1 MDCKEAPSKVFQKD
15 EKIMTK
21 VKYINTHSWILELS
35 QKRYADEILEKELQE
50 SVEKELA
57 KNKK

>member
-1 MDCKEAPSKVFQKD
+1 MYRDRKNWNKMSL
-15 EKIMTK
+15 
-21 VKYINTHSWILELS
+21 INTANAGIFSSDETI
-35 QKRYADEILEKELQE
+35 KRYADEILEKELQE